1 MKYIS
6 EIEYDDLSGEY
17 ILPIPDELL
26 DSMGWVEGDSLKW
39 EFEDEDTLTLRKTN
53 D

>member
-39 EFEDEDTLTLRKTN
+39 QFEDEDTLTLRKTN